1 MRGSYRGR
9 GSILKHGIVRRCQ
22 AGVSVTDEGHH
33 LVTKVT
39 STLNTHGFEIFSGKG
54 NI

>member
-1 MRGSYRGR
+1 MKQFFI
-9 GSILKHGIVRRCQ
+9 ILGVTVSLCQ
-22 AGVSVTDEGHH
+22 AGVTVTDEGHP